1 MKVPKLLLAAVIST
15 VLGVCYCDEPYY
27 GKLIGEFRRQGSS
40 PSSHHGVTG
49 TVYAVDRDTLQI
61 INFSYD
67 GLAPD
72 AFFYIGT
79 SGTPSA
85 NGFEIPK
92 ANGHATEKLGVY
104 NNEDLT
110 IHLDT
115 SVGPDSLSD
124 YVWISVWCKQAGA
137 NFADV
142 TIESGFIPPAEYP
155 LGELRGQAHGVDADN
170 VIILNSKEIRFVG
183 LDYDGGGP
191 DAYFW
196 TDVVSP
202 PTANGNMETQV
213 GESSPSRL
221 PRERLTSA
229 TRTVRLET
237 DVFSIKNIGLW
248 CVAARQ
254 NFGHINI
261 PAGLKADGLII
272 PALPASDVKAYDNC
286 AVLKEDQF
294 QVSWTVDGD
303 QIEISLVSRQGINE
317 YMAFGPSG
325 SDSRT
330 IMTGSDVAVAYIND
344 AQMGVVDD
352 YYLEAY
358 GMCTA
363 DGDGVCPDTVADGQ
377 TPGTNDITFLGYY
390 RSEGITRI
398 NYRRP
403 LLAGDGFDKDIR
415 TTGSQYISWAL
426 GPINSDGRATKHTSR
441 TLGDMQI
448 EFGMAM
454 STCPPLTINSESGN
468 FVPFEVEPIEALKGT
483 EFTCNIGSS
492 GGPQGYEGI
501 TSSVGWGIA
510 WYINGNLIPEI
521 TVRRNQTYSFKVYG
535 GSDPGLSASYH
546 PFYITDSPAGGY
558 DQISET
564 EKEDHIIYAG
574 PTTGS
579 YCTYDETA
587 ATGELDG
594 IFSYKTYRDTLEY
607 ICPDDAVAGI
617 LEWTPDDTTPDV
629 VYYQCYTHRYLGWK
643 INVVDDANK
652 VVLSLITMVTALIF
666 SILVMSRND

>member
-1 MKVPKLLLAAVIST
+1 MKVPKLLLAAVILT

-40 PSSHHGVTG
+40 PSSHHDVTG

-142 TIESGFIPPAEYP
+142 TIESGFTPPAEYP
-155 LGELRGQAHGVDADN
+155 LGELRGRAHGVDADN

-202 PTANGNMETQV
+202 PTANGNRETQV

-248 CVAARQ
+248 CVLARQ

-272 PALPASDVKAYDNC
+272 PALPAPDVKAYDNC
-286 AVLKEDQF
+286 AVLKEDEF

-325 SDSRT
+325 SDSTT

-390 RSEGITRI
+390 RGEGITRI

-403 LLAGDGFDKDIR
+403 LLGGDGFDKNIR

-441 TLGDMQI
+441 TPGDMQI

-454 STCPPLTINSESGN
+454 STCPPLTINTESGN

-521 TVRRNQTYSFKVYG
+521 TVRRNQTYTFKVYG
-535 GSDPGLSASYH
+535 GSNPDLSASYH

-558 DQISET
+558 DQISDADA
-564 EKEDHIIYAG
+564 EKE
-574 PTTGS
+574 
-579 YCTYDETA
+579 
-587 ATGELDG
+587 
-594 IFSYKTYRDTLEY
+594 
-607 ICPDDAVAGI
+607 
-617 LEWTPDDTTPDV
+617 
-629 VYYQCYTHRYLGWK
+629 CYTHRYLGWK